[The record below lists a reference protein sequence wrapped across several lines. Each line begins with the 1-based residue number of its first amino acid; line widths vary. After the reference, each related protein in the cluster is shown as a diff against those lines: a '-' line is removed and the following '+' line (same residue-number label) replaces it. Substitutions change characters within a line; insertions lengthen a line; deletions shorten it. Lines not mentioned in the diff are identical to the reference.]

1 MIATPQYCSQTCLDS
16 LEEWTRNWQV
26 KFNPEKCEV
35 MRISYKQDKSKH
47 QYYLSNARLKCVDSY
62 KDLGVIMSRDLSWSN
77 HVNASVNKANKVL
90 GLLKRTVGSKNR
102 EIFSILYRSLVR
114 PLLEYASPVWSP
126 YLVKDKRAIESIQR
140 RASRIALGQ
149 KRREMSYEER
159 CELLGWSTLERR
171 REYFSLVECYK
182 TVFALNGLECRD
194 YFEFCNNNTRSNNSF
209 KIRMKSA
216 KVNTFKYSF
225 FERIIKE
232 WKNIPHHL
240 FRNDININKFKYN
253 LRKWMNIS

>member
-1 MIATPQYCSQTCLDS
+1 
-16 LEEWTRNWQV
+16 
-26 KFNPEKCEV
+26 
-35 MRISYKQDKSKH
+35 MRISHKQDKSKH
-47 QYYLSNARLKCVDSY
+47 QYYLSDARLKCVDSY

-114 PLLEYASPVWSP
+114 PILEYASPVWSP
-126 YLVKDKRAIESIQR
+126 YLVKDKRPIESIQR

-171 REYFSLVECYK
+171 REYFSLIECYK
-182 TVFALNGLECRD
+182 TVFELNGLECRD
-194 YFEFCNNNTRSNNSF
+194 YFEFCNNNTRSNNLF

-216 KVNTFKYSF
+216 KVSQFDSSINSQF
-225 FERIIKE
+225 RVVIIKSGSLC
-232 WKNIPHHL
+232 KMNNSY
-240 FRNDININKFKYN
+240 R
-253 LRKWMNIS
+253 LRI

>member
-1 MIATPQYCSQTCLDS
+1 M
-16 LEEWTRNWQV
+16 
-26 KFNPEKCEV
+26 
-35 MRISYKQDKSKH
+35 
-47 QYYLSNARLKCVDSY
+47 DSY
-62 KDLGVIMSRDLSWSN
+62 KDLGVIMSKDLSWSN

-114 PLLEYASPVWSP
+114 PILEYASPVWSP

-149 KRREMSYEER
+149 KRREMPYEER

-182 TVFALNGLECRD
+182 TVFELNGLECRD
-194 YFEFCNNNTRSNNSF
+194 YFEFCNNNTRSNNLF

-216 KVNTFKYSF
+216 KVNAFKYSF
-225 FERIIKE
+225 FTRIIKE
-232 WKNIPHHL
+232 WNNLPHHL
-240 FRNDININKFKYN
+240 FGNDININKFKFN
-253 LRKWMNIS
+253 LKKWMNIT

>member
-1 MIATPQYCSQTCLDS
+1 
-16 LEEWTRNWQV
+16 
-26 KFNPEKCEV
+26 
-35 MRISYKQDKSKH
+35 
-47 QYYLSNARLKCVDSY
+47 
-62 KDLGVIMSRDLSWSN
+62 MSRDLSWSN
-77 HVNASVNKANKVL
+77 HVNTSVNKANKVL
-90 GLLKRTVGSKNR
+90 GSLKRTVGSKNR

-114 PLLEYASPVWSP
+114 PLLAYASSVWSP
-126 YLVKDKRAIESIQR
+126 YLIKDKQAIESIQR

-149 KRREMSYEER
+149 KRREISYEER

-216 KVNTFKYSF
+216 KVNAFKYSF
-225 FERIIKE
+225 FMRIIKE
-232 WKNIPHHL
+232 WNNLPHHL
-240 FRNDININKFKYN
+240 FGNDINIDQFKYN
-253 LRKWMNIS
+253 LKKWMSIS